1 MPSHGREPDDET
13 CPAMRVTVL
22 GIGHVGL
29 VHAVCMAEFGHSVLA
44 LDVDTSKVASAGNG
58 RAPLYEPRL
67 EPLLRKHLAAGR
79 LRFTADY
86 RAAARFGKLHF
97 LCVGTPLSANGHVDL
112 GQVRAAADALA
123 PHLTGQNLVVGRST
137 VPPGTARA
145 VAGRIRQRAP
155 AAADVDVAWNPEFLR
170 EGLAV
175 HDGLHPQRLVFGVTC
190 DRAGELLREVYAQ
203 PLSRGIPGLVVDL
216 ETAELVKLAANA
228 FLATKLSFINAVADI
243 CDRVGADALRLAEA
257 LTLDGR
263 IGDDFLMPGL
273 GYGGGC
279 LPKDTRA
286 FGAAAAELGAAS
298 LAAILAEVDA
308 INTGRRARVV
318 ELARDAVGGSLADCR
333 VTVLGVAYK
342 PGTDDVRDSASLA
355 VCDGLAEEGASV
367 VVHDPVALDSAAQAR
382 PGRRCAE
389 SVWEAAG
396 GADLV
401 LHLTDWDEYRRIDP
415 IELAAVVAR
424 RNIVDARSVL
434 DQRLWRAAGW
444 SFRAIGRR

>member
-1 MPSHGREPDDET
+1 MSPRGREPDDET
-13 CPAMRVTVL
+13 CPAVRVTVL
-22 GIGHVGL
+22 GMGRLGL
-29 VHAVCMAEFGHSVLA
+29 VHAVCLAEFGHSVLA

-58 RAPLYEPRL
+58 RAPLYEPGL

-79 LRFTADY
+79 LQFTADY

-97 LCVGTPLSANGHVDL
+97 LCVGTPQSADGRVDL
-112 GQVRAAADALA
+112 GQVHAAADALA
-123 PHLTGQNLVVGRST
+123 PHLTGRNLVVGRST

-145 VAGRIRQRAP
+145 IAGRIRERAP
-155 AAADVDVAWNPEFLR
+155 VGADVDVAWNPEFLR

-175 HDGLHPQRLVFGVTC
+175 HDSLHPLRLVFGVTC
-190 DRAGELLREVYAQ
+190 ARAGALLREIYAR
-203 PLSRGIPGLVVDL
+203 PLSRGTPPLVMDL
-216 ETAELVKLAANA
+216 ETAELAKLAANA

-243 CDRVGADALRLAEA
+243 CDRVGADVLRLAEA

-263 IGDDFLMPGL
+263 IGDDFLVPGL

-286 FGAAAAELGAAS
+286 FGATAAELGASS

-308 INTGRRARVV
+308 INISRRAFVV
-318 ELARDAVGGSLADCR
+318 ELARDAVGGSLVGCR
-333 VTVLGVAYK
+333 VAVLGVAYK

-355 VCDGLAEEGASV
+355 VCDRLAGEGASV

-382 PGRRCAE
+382 PGLRCAK
-389 SVWEAAG
+389 SVGEAAED
-396 GADLV
+396 ADLV

-415 IELAAVVAR
+415 VELAVVVAR
-424 RNIVDARSVL
+424 RNIVDARSAL
-434 DQRLWRAAGW
+434 DERLWRAAGW
-444 SFRAIGRR
+444 SFRAMGRR